1 MAVEILFSFIWI
13 CFSDSILLLS
23 SFRSLILRFAALS
36 ILRFLFL
43 SFVTVLSSLCL
54 IYIMFYHTQEDS
66 CSLPWQAEA
75 LSDLCLAG
83 SLTEKFSAKRRKLL
97 RMFSSRY
104 IPRGLESSVA
114 TFPLVM
120 MMMMMKTL

>member
-1 MAVEILFSFIWI
+1 
-13 CFSDSILLLS
+13 
-23 SFRSLILRFAALS
+23 
-36 ILRFLFL
+36 
-43 SFVTVLSSLCL
+43 
-54 IYIMFYHTQEDS
+54 MFYHTQEET

-104 IPRGLESSVA
+104 TFLSDFDSSKA
-114 TFPLVM
+114 IKGIYFPFVDDDENVPLL
-120 MMMMMKTL
+120 MMMMKTSLDSIFLIIVN